1 MNEKVETFTLNMFF
15 NLKARLCLYGHS
27 TFYDTNLTFVVYCGI
42 NIRLLFTGQFYW
54 VVDYA
59 TNYLTSLHIVSFS
72 ALRYVAIK
80 KPFQESSLSQ
90 KTIAFYILALWA
102 LAFLSACPLAF
113 LMGVDLERGKCVNCV
128 FVLKSPLSVVKN
140 KQYCHFLKTSYMI

>member
-1 MNEKVETFTLNMFF
+1 M
-15 NLKARLCLYGHS
+15 ARVCLYKHS
-27 TFYDTNLTFVVYCGI
+27 TFYNTKLVLIIYSRI
-42 NIRLLFTGQFYW
+42 NFRLLFAGQFYW

-72 ALRYVAIK
+72 ALRYIAIK

-90 KTIAFYILALWA
+90 KTVAFYIMALWV

-113 LMGVDLERGKCVNCV
+113 LMGVDLERGKC
-128 FVLKSPLSVVKN
+128 
-140 KQYCHFLKTSYMI
+140 